1 MPARRGRRDVATGRF
16 NVLFVCMGN
25 ICRSPTAHG
34 VFLAKVEA
42 AGLAQQVGVDSAG
55 THGFHRGAPPD
66 RRSQRHALRRGYD
79 LSALRGRQ
87 LSPDDFLHADLLL
100 AMDEDNLALAQ
111 RRCPPPWQHK
121 LRLLMS
127 FARNPAEPTVPDPY
141 TGGPAAFETVLD
153 LVEEACDG
161 LLDHVRAELAARRRP
176 AGAQWP

>member
-1 MPARRGRRDVATGRF
+1 MDERF
-16 NVLFVCMGN
+16 RVVFFCMGN
-25 ICRSPTAHG
+25 ICRSPTAEA
-34 VFLAKVEA
+34 VFRQRVRAS
-42 AGLAQQVGVDSAG
+42 GLEGEVAIDSAG
-55 THGFHRGAPPD
+55 THDYHVGAPPD
-66 RRSQRHALRRGYD
+66 ARSQRHAHKRGYD

>member
-79 LSALRGRQ
+79 LSALRARQ
-87 LSPDDFLHADLLL
+87 LTDDDFERADLLL
-100 AMDEDNLALAQ
+100 VMDDVNLADVGE
-111 RRCPPPWQHK
+111 RCPDAARHK
-121 LRLLMS
+121 LQRLGTYCRIH
-127 FARNPAEPTVPDPY
+127 AAGEVPDPY
-141 TGGPAAFETVLD
+141 YGGPADFERVLD
-153 LVEEACDG
+153 IVEDACEG
-161 LLDHVRAELAARRRP
+161 LLAHVRVRLGR
-176 AGAQWP
+176 GA